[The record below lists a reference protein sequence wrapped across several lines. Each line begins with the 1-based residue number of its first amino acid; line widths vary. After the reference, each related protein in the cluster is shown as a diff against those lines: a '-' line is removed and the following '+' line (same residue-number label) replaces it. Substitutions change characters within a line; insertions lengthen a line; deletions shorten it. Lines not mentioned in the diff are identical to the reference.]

1 MTTTAQAENS
11 DDPSSFR
18 LLIHAVDGAI
28 PYLTPHLLEKCFP
41 AQQVKDILWI
51 GMSVRD
57 ACIIPVMKV
66 PKAPKDGSKKEEI
79 TATAP
84 KPSGYTFSDNVVIDR
99 WLEDYTR
106 VTVPTFDPLDDAIKF
121 SPAKHK
127 DKTANSHNTHTLQ
140 ASKQHIMVWT
150 ENGRQKLTTD
160 LYWAAAQGLGS
171 LASVSLFDAALPG
184 DTQRR
189 RRAARERTNE
199 WCINMIK
206 QQTQNVKRQSP
217 GVWATHLIAAQ
228 EQGQLDD
235 PEIKLQREAIQKAI
249 SQKKITGVAFVGWQ
263 YAPTF
268 DQQTTLLRIAVEKL
282 RGHDSNS
289 SAILAVLTTQSMSQF
304 MECYRAGMNVVGTNL
319 PAKWAKERLAFVCDY
334 TSWQQQQSAKKPRLV
349 EESGFF
355 KDVLD
360 GNGCIPVLTGSSAE
374 EPGEGSWIRDDRPIL
389 PGCTCMT
396 CTMHSRAYLYHLVKT
411 KELLVEILLFLHN
424 LHHLLELSRELSQAR
439 KGGNADDIYQ
449 HITLQ
454 LENGS

>member
-1 MTTTAQAENS
+1 MTTTNQTDNS
-11 DDPSSFR
+11 NDPSSFR

-41 AQQVKDILWI
+41 VQQVKDILWI
-51 GMSVRD
+51 GLSVRD

-66 PKAPKDGSKKEEI
+66 PKAPKDGSKNQQNG
-79 TATAP
+79 AAP
-84 KPSGYTFSDNVVIDR
+84 KPSGYTFSDEVKIDR

-127 DKTANSHNTHTLQ
+127 DKAGNSHNAHTLQ
-140 ASKQHIMVWT
+140 ASKQHTMVWT

-160 LYWAAAQGLGS
+160 LYCAAAQGLGS
-171 LASVSLFDAALPG
+171 LAIVSLFDAALPE

-199 WCINMIK
+199 WFTSMIK
-206 QQTQNVKRQSP
+206 QQTQKVKQKPP

-235 PEIKLQREAIQKAI
+235 PEVKLQREAIQKAI
-249 SQKKITGVAFVGWQ
+249 SQKKITGVAFVGWH

-268 DQQTTLLRIAVEKL
+268 EKQTALLHNAVDKL
-282 RGHDSNS
+282 KRHDNNPSMT
-289 SAILAVLTTQSMSQF
+289 LAVLTTLSLAQF
-304 MECYRAGMNVVGTNL
+304 MECYRVGVNVVGSNL

-334 TSWQQQQSAKKPRLV
+334 TSWKQQQSTKKPRL
-349 EESGFF
+349 EEEPGFGN
-355 KDVLD
+355 DVLD
-360 GNGCIPVLTGSSAE
+360 ENSCIPVLTGSFSAK
-374 EPGEGSWIRDDRPIL
+374 GEGSWIRDDRPIL
-389 PGCTCMT
+389 PGCSCMT
-396 CTMHSRAYLYHLVKT
+396 CSMHSRAYLYHLVKT
-411 KELLVEILLFLHN
+411 KELLAEILLFIHN
-424 LHHLLELSRELSQAR
+424 LHHLLELCRELSKAR

-449 HITLQ
+449 HIISQ
-454 LENGS
+454 LNKVSLN